1 MFLIKNNNNNFL
13 NKVIATFAFLIS
25 SIFFSFSA
33 SAADQTVEMLNKLG
47 KENMV
52 YSKKI
57 IKVDIGDTVFWKSTK
72 PGHNVEFIKGG
83 VPEGVEKFKSK
94 YNQDVEFIS
103 DNHLKFIK
111 DLKNKNGKDIW
122 LIGGG
127 QINTMLLNE
136 GLIDEL
142 HLFCMPI
149 ILMDGVELFEGL
161 PNRKDIEL
169 IETKAHDN
177 GAIEMKYKIIN

>member
-83 VPEGVEKFKSK
+83 VPAGVDKFKSK
-94 YNQDVEFIS
+94 IS
-103 DNHLKFIK
+103 KDTQYTFEIPGIYAYWCTPHKGMGMIGFVIVGNDKSNLDSIK
-111 DLKNKNGKDIW
+111 KIKYMGKSKKIA
-122 LIGGG
+122 L
-127 QINTMLLNE
+127 
-136 GLIDEL
+136 
-142 HLFCMPI
+142 
-149 ILMDGVELFEGL
+149 
-161 PNRKDIEL
+161 EL
-169 IETKAHDN
+169 IVSL
-177 GAIEMKYKIIN
+177 